1 MNLRIIYWIST
12 GLIVLFEGVL
22 VALTSNTEMAVEGIK
37 HLGYPN
43 YFGPHLAIMKIIGS
57 IVLILPYFKG
67 RIKEWVYAGFF
78 YDFLWATISH
88 GFVDGWMHQETL
100 SMLLAFGVWTAS
112 YTSYHQLN
120 RHLNSVELDSNNAKS
135 R

>member
-1 MNLRIIYWIST
+1 
-12 GLIVLFEGVL
+12 
-22 VALTSNTEMAVEGIK
+22 MAVEGIK

-57 IVLILPYFKG
+57 IVLLLPYFKG

-100 SMLLAFGVWTAS
+100 NAPSIWD
-112 YTSYHQLN
+112 
-120 RHLNSVELDSNNAKS
+120 LDSFLYQLS
-135 R
+135 PTY